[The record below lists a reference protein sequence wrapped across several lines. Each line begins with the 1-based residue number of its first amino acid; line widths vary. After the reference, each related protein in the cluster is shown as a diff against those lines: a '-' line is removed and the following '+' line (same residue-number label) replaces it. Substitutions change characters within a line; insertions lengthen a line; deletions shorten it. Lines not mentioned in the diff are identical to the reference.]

1 MSSELTAFPAEVAA
15 KLNTYVY
22 RLIDPRNGE
31 TFYVGK
37 GTGNRV
43 FDHIRERVE
52 EVDEDE
58 TSAKLRRIRDI
69 HLAGFEV
76 AHVIHRHGMD
86 DATAFQVEAA
96 LMDAYSG
103 LTNIPGGQ
111 STSEFGA
118 MHAREIISR
127 YQAEPAVFQHNAM
140 LISVNRSAADVSLY
154 EATRY
159 AWRVDRSKAEQAD
172 VVLSTLQ
179 GMIVGAF
186 VADAWLEATEQNF
199 PGREA
204 VPGRYGFVGREAP
217 EEIGRLY
224 VGKRVPDEFRK
235 PGAANPIK
243 YTWR

>member
-1 MSSELTAFPAEVAA
+1 MSERAPAIGSSI
-15 KLNTYVY
+15 TS
-22 RLIDPRNGE
+22 GS
-31 TFYVGK
+31 
-37 GTGNRV
+37 
-43 FDHIRERVE
+43 VE

-58 TSAKLRRIRDI
+58 TSTKLRRIRDI
-69 HLAGFEV
+69 HVAGFEV

-96 LMDAYSG
+96 LMDAYSS
-103 LTNIPGGQ
+103 LTNIVGGQ
-111 STSEFGA
+111 SYAEFGA

-159 AWRVDRSKAEQAD
+159 AWRVDRSKAQQAD

-186 VADAWLEATEQNF
+186 VADVWLEATEQNF

-224 VGKRVPDEFRK
+224 IGKRVPDEFRK